1 MVRIVVSFLSSE
13 KESVLLSSGDDLN
26 PIHAKVR
33 YCVEIII
40 TNYILCRPTG
50 GRPRLDPRARI
61 QLGQGHFGFF
71 FFILGLTTGRAG
83 PETVANNNNKVF
95 NINFHFHS
103 Q

>member
-1 MVRIVVSFLSSE
+1 MVKIVCVLETFFLSSE

-61 QLGQGHFGFF
+61 QLGRY
-71 FFILGLTTGRAG
+71 IL
-83 PETVANNNNKVF
+83 EC
-95 NINFHFHS
+95 S
-103 Q
+103 QRLASCLWQSAQIGSDDFLPLKGEPN